1 MSSRNSQHFSGILPP
16 GTTYS
21 VEYLISTAPHSAKE
35 KSLITNIKE
44 EKREVNIMVKKKLKM
59 TEKKVHIFF
68 KNFAERVYHSQK
80 YINVSYYSIIRE
92 KQ

>member
-1 MSSRNSQHFSGILPP
+1 
-16 GTTYS
+16 
-21 VEYLISTAPHSAKE
+21 
-35 KSLITNIKE
+35 
-44 EKREVNIMVKKKLKM
+44 MVKKKLKM

-92 KQ
+92 KHNNQHKPLHILSVWML